1 MIIWIRNE
9 WYTHFCRKFISNVC
23 ALLIFQQRKLLTT
36 LPIFFV
42 RFPCNNQK
50 YGYKGNTTR
59 GLKIIIIRLLTAK
72 KILPI
77 EHLSSKCVYLLYTIY
92 LSLYKPNQK
101 MFFSDKSILINL
113 STWNQR
119 SKDLYRVLKLMVENK
134 LNVFTN

>member
-92 LSLYKPNQK
+92 FSL
-101 MFFSDKSILINL
+101 DKSNHMNLI
-113 STWNQR
+113 SHFTYRYTQMNQHIH
-119 SKDLYRVLKLMVENK
+119 ENK
-134 LNVFTN
+134 YCHYILMHDIHCRSPTK